1 MATSQHG
8 KYLNTNGSQT
18 QFIGLFE
25 CHDLSPN
32 GFYRILLRF
41 FTSAVC
47 ACQKNIFTSF
57 RGRAL
62 FGLFFLFRAK
72 PQQRPWMISN
82 QIPCGFL
89 KMNPP
94 F

>member
-41 FTSAVC
+41 FYFRSVC
-47 ACQKNIFTSF
+47 LSKKHLHKLSRQGSFWPIFPVSCEATATPLDDF
-57 RGRAL
+57 E
-62 FGLFFLFRAK
+62 
-72 PQQRPWMISN
+72 SN
-82 QIPCGFL
+82 PMRL
-89 KMNPP
+89 S
-94 F
+94 